1 MKYSLVTVWACTMLI
16 MVFGVFALAENRSN
30 NNNNVQRLLSK
41 KKIYKG
47 APPENSYNTM
57 RDKKN
62 QKQVYQTQKPF
73 EQLTTMPFNTPNTE
87 QYGINSALNYRPQ
100 QQQYSMQ
107 QQQPQQQQQQYSM
120 QQQQPQQQQQQQY
133 SMQQQQQ
140 PIQGMQPQFRKRDLT
155 LNKTGLCPDPKTSEY
170 DFVCGLFQCDSDQ
183 SCMGVEKC
191 VNYYFSIYSLAK
203 LTCLFLFYLVFD
215 FVWRPYLHETNRKIK
230 LERKNRNNNKPRFLT
245 DFEKII

>member
-1 MKYSLVTVWACTMLI
+1 MLI

-47 APPENSYNTM
+47 ATPANSYNTM

-87 QYGINSALNYRPQ
+87 QYGINSALNYR
-100 QQQYSMQ
+100 
-107 QQQPQQQQQQYSM
+107 PQQQQQQYSM